1 MDPKARRL
9 WYKLNQ
15 DTRVCVRTG
24 AGMSEYA
31 DVGAV
36 VGQGTIG
43 GALDSQAVLD
53 EGISEQFSP
62 GGGDE
67 LNYGGVPMAPLMFQ
81 DDLIHSTEGV
91 KQARIASTKLN
102 IVLKQLNLELHEDK
116 TVCIVMGS

>member
-1 MDPKARRL
+1 MIQDIILACERRGVDPKARRL

-43 GALDSQAVLD
+43 GAL
-53 EGISEQFSP
+53 G
-62 GGGDE
+62 
-67 LNYGGVPMAPLMFQ
+67 N
-81 DDLIHSTEGV
+81 
-91 KQARIASTKLN
+91 
-102 IVLKQLNLELHEDK
+102 
-116 TVCIVMGS
+116 